1 MNIMDWEFHN
11 IMFTDTSVNFI
22 LSEADY
28 RQFTEHAEAILQTYP
43 CDKVFV
49 DVVGFDE
56 WTWQYVWKFYL
67 YKSVEWVIQQIQYV
81 WEVAISKVVSQK
93 RNTQSDAIAVLS
105 R

>member
-1 MNIMDWEFHN
+1 
-11 IMFTDTSVNFI
+11 MFTDTSVNFI

-56 WTWQYVWKFYL
+56 
-67 YKSVEWVIQQIQYV
+67 
-81 WEVAISKVVSQK
+81 
-93 RNTQSDAIAVLS
+93 
-105 R
+105 